1 MHFYEDNITL
11 RDDFN
16 NLTQRKFDFTLE
28 TKAFV
33 KHCKKK
39 KQPRRHNGK
48 MGCRNGIINCRK
60 ITVIG

>member
-16 NLTQRKFDFTLE
+16 NLTQKKIDFTLE

-33 KHCKKK
+33 KHCKK
-39 KQPRRHNGK
+39 
-48 MGCRNGIINCRK
+48 
-60 ITVIG
+60 TT

>member
-16 NLTQRKFDFTLE
+16 NLTQKKIDFTLE
-28 TKAFV
+28 KKAFV

-39 KQPRRHNGK
+39 QRRHHNGK